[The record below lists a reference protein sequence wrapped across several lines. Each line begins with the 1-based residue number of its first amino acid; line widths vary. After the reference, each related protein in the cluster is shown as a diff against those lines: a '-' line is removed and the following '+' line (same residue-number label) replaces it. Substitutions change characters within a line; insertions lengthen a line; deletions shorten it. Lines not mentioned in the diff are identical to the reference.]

1 LENIHDWMEKNHC
14 WLVNI
19 HCYMGIIHLW
29 EKNIGFVDIVENIQ
43 SNFCIIEIISVILF
57 I

>member
-1 LENIHDWMEKNHC
+1 MEKNHC